1 MINLPNVHAFILC
14 IRSSI
19 KHLRRLFILNPF
31 KDGKISFD
39 LWNYYVYSLSTKEI
53 TISERRFLSR

>member
-1 MINLPNVHAFILC
+1 MRSFYVG